1 MIPRGFRIPAFA
13 LALSAVSALTPRPAD
28 ALRFMTYN
36 LLNYSGGREVEFRT
50 VLMQT
55 QPDVLVV
62 EEILSQTGVDN
73 FLNNVLNVVNP
84 GEWAAGTFV
93 NGPDTDNGFFYRPA
107 KVTYLSHFVISTSLR
122 DISEWTFRPST
133 HSSSSANMRAYVVHL
148 KASQGSSEEAQR
160 LAEVTAMRAR
170 METFPAGQNYT
181 VTGDFN
187 IYTNTESP
195 YQYMINPANGTAGVV
210 VDPIAREG
218 NWHDNPA
225 FADIHS
231 QSPRTL
237 SFGGGATGGMDD
249 RFDMILVGPALLD
262 GEGLDALPATYRAF
276 AQDGQHFNGA
286 INVAPFDSVDAAT
299 AQALHDASDH
309 LPVFVDLQG
318 YAVLVVDASL
328 ALGSAIV
335 GGSASANLT
344 VSNGAVLPADD
355 LDYTLTAPAG
365 FSAPAGSFAR
375 TAGGGA
381 ALHVI
386 ALDTAG
392 PGAKSGS
399 LTVSSDDPD
408 ALTELVPLTGTV
420 LSHAEASVDG
430 ITLLHS
436 GLLDLGTVA
445 AGDTANGAAAAHN
458 FAWTALQALLDV
470 HAFTLS
476 GDPRFFLD
484 GGFAP
489 AAVGAAPASF
499 AVGFDAVGA
508 ATGAYAGTLTL
519 HTRDQ
524 QDLSGAVDLADL
536 VWSLSAT
543 VSDAV
548 AAASVSALPDRDG
561 FVAVRPNPFDPFTE
575 ISFGLR
581 RPGGVELTVYS
592 VTGRA
597 VAKLSSGGRAAGV
610 HIVRWDGR
618 DSSGSAV
625 SPGIYFARLVTGEVV
640 ETRKLVKA
648 R

>member
-1 MIPRGFRIPAFA
+1 MIPRGLRIRVFA
-13 LALSAVSALTPRPAD
+13 LAVTALTAFAPRPAE

-36 LLNYSGGREVEFRT
+36 LLNYTSGREVEFRT
-50 VLMQT
+50 VLAQT

-62 EEILSQTGVDN
+62 QEILSQTGVDN

-93 NGPDTDNGFFYRPA
+93 NGPDTDNGFFYRTA
-107 KVTYLSHFVISTSLR
+107 KVTYLSHFVIATSLR
-122 DISEWTFRPST
+122 DISEWTFRPAT
-133 HSSSSANMRAYVVHL
+133 HTSPAANMRAYVVHL

-160 LAEVTAMRAR
+160 LAEVTAMRTR

-195 YQYMINPANGTAGVV
+195 YQYMINPANGVAGVV

-218 NWHDNPA
+218 NWHDNVA

-249 RFDMILVGPALLD
+249 RFDMILVGPALVD
-262 GEGLDALPATYRAF
+262 GEGLDALPATYKAF

-309 LPVFVDLQG
+309 LPVLVDLQG
-318 YAVLVVDASL
+318 YAVLVVDA
-328 ALGSAIV
+328 ALDLGTAIV
-335 GGSASANLT
+335 GGGASANLS
-344 VSNGAVLPADD
+344 VSNGAALPADD
-355 LDYTLTAPAG
+355 LDYSLAAPAG
-365 FSAPAGSFAR
+365 FSAPAGPFSR
-375 TAGGGA
+375 VGGAGA
-381 ALHVI
+381 ALHSI
-386 ALDTAG
+386 AMDTAT
-392 PGAKSGS
+392 PGVKAGN

-408 ALTELVPLTGTV
+408 ALTELVPLSGTV
-420 LSHAEASVDG
+420 LDHAAPSVDG
-430 ITLLHS
+430 ITQLQS

-445 AGDTANGAAAAHN
+445 SGDTANGAAAAHN

-484 GGFAP
+484 GGFSP

-499 AVGFDAVGA
+499 AVGFDAGGA
-508 ATGAYAGTLTL
+508 ATGSYAGTLTL

-524 QDLSGAVDLADL
+524 QDLSGAADLANL

-543 VSDAV
+543 VGDAV
-548 AAASVSALPDRDG
+548 AAVSGAALPNRDG

-575 ISFGLR
+575 ISFGLH
-581 RPGGVELTVYS
+581 RPGTAELTLYS

-597 VAKLSSGGRAAGV
+597 VTTLVSGGRAAGV
-610 HIVRWDGR
+610 HTVRWDGR
-618 DSSGSAV
+618 SSSGDAV
-625 SPGIYFARLVTGEVV
+625 SPGIYFARLVTADVV
-640 ETRKLVKA
+640 ETRKLVKM